1 MIICFLKINIHT
13 IFFKMKKQTS
23 PFLNLVYDRLRR
35 LDYSL
40 RTEQSYL
47 NWIKRYI
54 KINMSV

>member
-1 MIICFLKINIHT
+1 MQNI
-13 IFFKMKKQTS
+13 KVNS
-23 PFLNLVYDRLRR
+23 AFLNLVSARLRR

-54 KINMSV
+54 IFNNKCHPTKLGKTEMEE